1 MAVLAWG
8 LHTFSLPLGLGM
20 ILISYLNG
28 ETEMSVRTVHTE
40 MASIEAGRNQCHAK
54 IQKHSETGEYR
65 VKFYVQATWQNRSD
79 YFTDDLSDAKQTAA
93 VQCWRGFAN
102 TAI

>member
-1 MAVLAWG
+1 
-8 LHTFSLPLGLGM
+8 M
-20 ILISYLNG
+20 IF
-28 ETEMSVRTVHTE
+28 RTVHIE
-40 MASIEAGRNQCHAK
+40 MASFEAGRNHCYAK
-54 IQKHSETGEYR
+54 IQKNSETGEYR
-65 VKFYVQATWQNRSD
+65 VKFYAHATWQNRSD